1 MGALIFIW
9 PIDTTFACFFAIDA
23 QGNVNTLTSD
33 YICTTVVPSTSDIT
47 PPSVSGPSP
56 SGALA
61 AGTTA
66 TTLGV
71 VTSEVAVCK
80 YATSA
85 GVAYSEMI
93 GVFMTPVSS
102 TQHSASVTGLSDNTT
117 YTYYVKCADSAGNIT
132 PADTVLSFSVNAS
145 PTDIIAPTQPTVVV
159 GTALNANQVQL
170 SFTPA
175 TDAVGVAGYQVFAC
189 ITDSCFTYDL
199 VANGGGSPII
209 VNGLQSNTRYNFKLR
224 AFDAVQNLGDFSS
237 VVAVITPIL
246 DTISPSRLLN
256 LVATRTGYDAFL
268 LTWDPG
274 TDDNQIAGAAIEIC
288 VGDGCNV
295 FKLQYIATGRTS
307 ITINGLASQ
316 LPYYFRGKHIDSAGN
331 VSEEYSELAKGEPFP
346 LQSGTV
352 QGVCACQIP

>member
-1 MGALIFIW
+1 M
-9 PIDTTFACFFAIDA
+9 T
-23 QGNVNTLTSD
+23 
-33 YICTTVVPSTSDIT
+33 
-47 PPSVSGPSP
+47 
-56 SGALA
+56 
-61 AGTTA
+61 GT
-66 TTLGV
+66 
-71 VTSEVAVCK
+71 
-80 YATSA
+80 
-85 GVAYSEMI
+85 
-93 GVFMTPVSS
+93 FMTPVSS
-102 TQHSASVTGLSDNTT
+102 TQHSASVTGLSNNTT
-117 YTYYVKCADSAGNIT
+117 YTYYVKCTDPAGNIT

-145 PTDIIAPTQPTVVV
+145 PTDIIAPTQPTAVV

-237 VVAVITPIL
+237 VVVVITPIL

-256 LVATRTGYDAFL
+256 LVATRTGYDTFL

-295 FKLQYIATGRTS
+295 FKLQYIVTGRTS

-316 LPYYFRGKHIDSAGN
+316 FALLFSR
-331 VSEEYSELAKGEPFP
+331 
-346 LQSGTV
+346 
-352 QGVCACQIP
+352 